1 MNPES
6 LLRISRE
13 TEGEA
18 LRVTKIF
25 LLLCW
30 IFYSFRHFS
39 LLTLGEDEGASR
51 VSPLSTVECVI
62 AGLAIVSVIF
72 SHPPRLVYL

>member
-30 IFYSFRHFS
+30 IFYSLRHFS
-39 LLTLGEDEGASR
+39 LTLGEDGGPSR
-51 VSPLSTVECVI
+51 VSPLLTVECVI